1 MTSTPAPRRD
11 GSVVALVV
19 ACLLVAAE
27 FSGAYGVLDSMLPFS
42 GFTALLGVGA
52 LTAVLTARDWL
63 RGLPLVV
70 LGAMACYVLALALS
84 ATQST
89 VNPTVTAT
97 AVTDGLKELVFV
109 AVLLALVT
117 ASPRRWRWP
126 ALATSLA
133 APLALVCVFAP
144 INEWVL
150 GNTYSFGG
158 FDTVTTALGVG
169 VIAARHAGPVPDAN
183 FWGRFLVLALP
194 FALVITTLLWRRVV
208 RREPRRSVLLALVTS
223 GGIVAILL
231 SVYLTGSRGTFLAAA
246 VALAVLVFAA
256 GVPLRRLWWV
266 VPAGAAVFVVPGVGS
281 RLLSTFSVSENAQ
294 RAGADGSV
302 IERLA
307 TQEVALRM
315 IEQSPLTGIGPGGY
329 AQVFAREAATTDLS
343 LTRVVA
349 PHNLYLALWSE
360 SGILGLLTWLALVVT
375 ACCLAVR
382 ALRVAAA
389 SPDPRVA
396 GLRPYAAAALAG
408 IVAWSVASAFL
419 HLTYARIL
427 LIVIV
432 LAAVLDREARAATA
446 AEPDVVHDVGAHRT
460 DRGSFVG
467 EVRAGAGWA
476 VGAGVISAVVAVAA
490 AFALS
495 GGSRT
500 TLSGWLVPV
509 DDGTYA
515 LSLRTRTAVLPTFAV
530 ALGSN
535 SRSVVDAQGDPSSG
549 LVTLTAS
556 APNGPAAI
564 AQLEEVAAGTPSVL
578 EHTGLDRLYTVRWSE
593 VRVVP
598 SSDRLV
604 TVVLAGA
611 GGGLLGALAGVLAAI
626 RRIRPRPAWHDL
638 EETA

>member
-1 MTSTPAPRRD
+1 VTTTPAPRRD
-11 GSVVALVV
+11 GSVGALVV

-27 FSGAYGVLDSMLPFS
+27 FSGAYGVLDPMLPFS
-42 GFTALLGVGA
+42 GFTVLLGVGA
-52 LTAVLTARDWL
+52 LAAGLTVRDWF
-63 RGLPLVV
+63 RQVPLVV
-70 LGAMACYVLALALS
+70 LGAMAVYVLALAVS
-84 ATQST
+84 ASQSE
-89 VNPTVTAT
+89 VDPTVTAT
-97 AVTDGLKELVFV
+97 AVTDALKELAFV

-117 ASPRRWRWP
+117 ASPRRSRWP

-133 APLALVCVFAP
+133 APLAVICVFAP

-150 GNTYSFGG
+150 GNSYSFAG

-194 FALVITTLLWRRVV
+194 FALVITSLLWRGVA
-208 RREPRRSVLLALVTS
+208 RRAPRRSVLLALVTA
-223 GGIVAILL
+223 GGVGAIVVSI
-231 SVYLTGSRGTFLAAA
+231 YLTGSRGTFLAAA
-246 VALAVLVFAA
+246 VGLAVLVFAA
-256 GVPLRRLWWV
+256 GVPLRRLWWA
-266 VPAGAAVFVVPGVGS
+266 VPAGGLVFLIPGVGS
-281 RLLSTFSVSENAQ
+281 RLLSTFSVSESAQ

-302 IERLA
+302 VERLA

-329 AQVFAREAATTDLS
+329 AEAFAREAATTDLT

-360 SGILGLLTWLALVVT
+360 SGILGLLAWVALVVT
-375 ACCLAVR
+375 AGYLAVR
-382 ALRVAAA
+382 ALRASAA
-389 SPDPRVA
+389 SPDPVVA
-396 GLRPYAAAALAG
+396 RLRPYAAAALAG

-419 HLTYARIL
+419 HLSYVRIL

-432 LAAVLDREARAATA
+432 LAAVLDREARAAA
-446 AEPDVVHDVGAHRT
+446 AREPAVVHDVGTHRQ

-476 VGAGVISAVVAVAA
+476 LGAGVVTAVVAVAVSL
-490 AFALS
+490 ALT
-495 GGSRT
+495 GGTRT

-530 ALGSN
+530 ALGSH
-535 SRSVVDAQGDPSSG
+535 SRLLVDSQGDPNSG
-549 LVTLTAS
+549 LVTLTAT
-556 APNGPAAI
+556 GPDEADATSL
-564 AQLEEVAAGTPSVL
+564 LEDVANRTPAVL
-578 EHTGLDRLYTVRWSE
+578 ERTGLDRFYTVRWSE

-604 TVVLAGA
+604 SVVLAGA
-611 GGGLLGALAGVLAAI
+611 GGAVLGALAGVLASI
-626 RRIRPRPAWHDL
+626 RRIRPRPAWRTM
-638 EETA
+638 EETP